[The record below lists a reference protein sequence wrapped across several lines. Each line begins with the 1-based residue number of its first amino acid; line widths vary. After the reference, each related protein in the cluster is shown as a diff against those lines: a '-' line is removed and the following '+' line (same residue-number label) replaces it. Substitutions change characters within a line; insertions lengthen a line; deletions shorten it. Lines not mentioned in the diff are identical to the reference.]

1 MMIGSADMF
10 EGLYYLKLAD
20 KDVQARTANGSA
32 YPNTV
37 IPDKALWHFRLG
49 HTSLHRMHLLHS
61 KFPYIVVDNKGV
73 CDICHLARQKKIP
86 FTVSM
91 NKAVSPFD
99 IIHCDIWGP
108 ISTQSIHGYSYFLT
122 IVDDYSRFTWIM
134 LMKSKVEAR
143 QKLIDFVNL
152 IETQHNAKV
161 KIIRSDNG
169 VEFTMP
175 TFYSSKG
182 IIHQTSCVESPEQNG
197 RVERKHRDILN
208 IRRALLFQA
217 NLPKNFWFFAVQHA
231 TYLLN
236 RLPNV
241 VLGNMSPYEL
251 MHKTIPSL
259 ENLKVFGSLT
269 YASTL
274 QNHRTKLE
282 PRSRKCIFFWYKQG
296 VKGIVLY
303 DLNSKE
309 VFLSRNVVH
318 HDHILP
324 YQCSTRPTWHYHTSF
339 TTDLVEPANPDLIH
353 TTTSDTNSN
362 ISKPSPLNT
371 VHDFPAVTLPN
382 TESVTISSNS
392 DSITSDNVP
401 TEGK

>member
-1 MMIGSADMF
+1 
-10 EGLYYLKLAD
+10 
-20 KDVQARTANGSA
+20 
-32 YPNTV
+32 
-37 IPDKALWHFRLG
+37 
-49 HTSLHRMHLLHS
+49 
-61 KFPYIVVDNKGV
+61 
-73 CDICHLARQKKIP
+73 
-86 FTVSM
+86 
-91 NKAVSPFD
+91 
-99 IIHCDIWGP
+99 
-108 ISTQSIHGYSYFLT
+108 
-122 IVDDYSRFTWIM
+122 M

-152 IETQHNAKV
+152 IETQHNVKV

-182 IIHQTSCVESPEQNG
+182 NIHQTSCVESPEQNG
-197 RVERKHRDILN
+197 RVERKHQDILN
-208 IRRALLFQA
+208 IGRALLFQA
-217 NLPKNFWFFAVQHA
+217 NLPKNFWSFAVQHA

-236 RLPNV
+236 RLPTA
-241 VLGNMSPYEL
+241 VLGNKSSYEL

-282 PRSRKCIFFWYKQG
+282 PRSRKCIFLGYKQG

-339 TTDLVEPANPDLIH
+339 TTDLVEPANPGLIHTTTSDTNSDISEPNPLSNTTPIH

-382 TESVTISSNS
+382 TEYVTISSNS
-392 DSITSDNVP
+392 DSITSNNVP
-401 TEGK
+401 TSSNSPQPSCSDSITSPPRSEIPVASYRCAA